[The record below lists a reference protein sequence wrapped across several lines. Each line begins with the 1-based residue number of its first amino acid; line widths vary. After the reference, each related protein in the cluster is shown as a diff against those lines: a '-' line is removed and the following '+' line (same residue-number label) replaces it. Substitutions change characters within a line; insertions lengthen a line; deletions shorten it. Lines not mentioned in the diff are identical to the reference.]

1 MKRMSCAARWI
12 AVLGLSAGV
21 ASAQSSIAKLSCSG
35 ATSDLAVN
43 ISYYNI
49 GLTNTLNIGSQS
61 SGAGAGKVTFMP
73 GVLHASLSN
82 FDTFAKLASAGTS
95 LGTCTLRATTR
106 TGSTLELELTPVVVK
121 SVYAVVGEGDPGTNA
136 RETAYTE
143 LDIEYGALRVKTST
157 GSDNGGTGSPTSGG
171 WNRVTNTSNNTGG
184 APIS

>member
-1 MKRMSCAARWI
+1 MKRMAYTAVWM
-12 AVLGLSAGV
+12 AVLGLSAGA
-21 ASAQSSIAKLSCSG
+21 ASAQSSIAKLSCSS
-35 ATSDLAVN
+35 ASSDIAVN

-49 GLTNTLNIGSQS
+49 GITNALNIGSQS

-106 TGSTLELELTPVVVK
+106 TGSTLELELALVVVK
-121 SVYAVVGEGDPGTNA
+121 SAYAVVGEGDPGSNT

-143 LDIEYGALRVKTST
+143 VDIEYGGLRVKTST

-171 WNRVTNTSNNTGG
+171 WNRVTNKSDSSST
-184 APIS
+184 PIS